1 MVITAISGLTACHDY
16 KARLIFL
23 LIIKHTYM
31 AAFGLYR
38 SWNP

>member
-1 MVITAISGLTACHDY
+1 MVITAISRLTAYHNY

-23 LIIKHTYM
+23 LIIKHTHI

-38 SWNP
+38 S

>member
-1 MVITAISGLTACHDY
+1 MVITIISGLTAYYNY

-23 LIIKHTYM
+23 LIIKHIYM

-38 SWNP
+38 S

>member
-1 MVITAISGLTACHDY
+1 MVITAISRLTAYYDH
-16 KARLIFL
+16 KVRLIFL

>member
-1 MVITAISGLTACHDY
+1 MVITIISRLTAYYDH

-23 LIIKHTYM
+23 LIIKHTHI

-38 SWNP
+38 S

>member
-1 MVITAISGLTACHDY
+1 MVITAISRLTACYNY

-23 LIIKHTYM
+23 LIIKYTYI

-38 SWNP
+38 S